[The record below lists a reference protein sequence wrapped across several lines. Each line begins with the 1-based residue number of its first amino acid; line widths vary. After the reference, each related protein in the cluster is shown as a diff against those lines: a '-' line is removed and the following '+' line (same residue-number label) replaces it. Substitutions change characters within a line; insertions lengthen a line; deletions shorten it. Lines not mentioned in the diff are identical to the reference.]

1 MPDEHAIDL
10 VGYPGGRDVAG
21 NWVNDQ
27 FQLDNFGEIL
37 LLLAAAAARDCL
49 DVEHWRAAEITVDAI
64 SARWLEPDAGIWELQ
79 PRHWTHSRLTCV
91 AGLRAIAKV
100 APAAQG
106 SSWSGLADS
115 IMAEPPRTVC
125 TPPVGGHAR
134 PTTTASMPACCS
146 PPSAAQCRQ
155 ATHAAWP
162 RSTPFATTWAARGTC
177 TDSARTPEH
186 LTKAEGAF
194 LLSGFHMAMAVH
206 QQGRHTEAMRW
217 FERNR
222 AACGSP
228 GLFTEE
234 YDIEQ
239 RQLRG
244 NYPQAFVHALL
255 IESAKRLAEPT
266 TEPMT

>member
-115 IMAEPPRTVC
+115 IMAETASDSMHPTGRWPRTPDDDGV
-125 TPPVGGHAR
+125 HASLLLAAIR
-134 PTTTASMPACCS
+134 GAVPASD
-146 PPSAAQCRQ
+146 
-155 ATHAAWP
+155 P
-162 RSTPFATTWAARGTC
+162 RSVATLDAVRHDLGRQGYVYRFRQ
-177 TDSARTPEH
+177 DSRA
-186 LTKAEGAF
+186 LN
-194 LLSGFHMAMAVH
+194 
-206 QQGRHTEAMRW
+206 QGRGR
-217 FERNR
+217 F
-222 AACGSP
+222 P
-228 GLFTEE
+228 
-234 YDIEQ
+234 
-239 RQLRG
+239 
-244 NYPQAFVHALL
+244 PQ
-255 IESAKRLAEPT
+255 P
-266 TEPMT
+266 

>member
-1 MPDEHAIDL
+1 MATLDAVRHEL
-10 VGYPGGRDVAG
+10 GRQGYVYRFRQDS
-21 NWVNDQ
+21 
-27 FQLDNFGEIL
+27 
-37 LLLAAAAARDCL
+37 
-49 DVEHWRAAEITVDAI
+49 RA
-64 SARWLEPDAGIWELQ
+64 LNQ
-79 PRHWTHSRLTCV
+79 
-91 AGLRAIAKV
+91 
-100 APAAQG
+100 
-106 SSWSGLADS
+106 
-115 IMAEPPRTVC
+115 
-125 TPPVGGHAR
+125 
-134 PTTTASMPACCS
+134 
-146 PPSAAQCRQ
+146 
-155 ATHAAWP
+155 
-162 RSTPFATTWAARGTC
+162 
-177 TDSARTPEH
+177 
-186 LTKAEGAF
+186 AEGAF